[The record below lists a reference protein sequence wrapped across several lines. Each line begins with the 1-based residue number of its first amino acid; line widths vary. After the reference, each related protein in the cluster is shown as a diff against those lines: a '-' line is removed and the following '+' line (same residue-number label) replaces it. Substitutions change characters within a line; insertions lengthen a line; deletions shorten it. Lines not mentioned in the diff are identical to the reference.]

1 MAQVIWAEP
10 ALNDLDA
17 IADYIALDNPAAASE
32 LVQRI
37 FGHVDQLIIHP
48 DSGSKPRELRGG
60 RYRQIVEPPCRIFYR
75 REGETVYVLRAMRG
89 ERKLRPRVLAAR
101 SKKGRAIDSRHDPL
115 IRAHFATGVRFRIF
129 LQARNRLPQVISRD
143 V

>member
-17 IADYIALDNPAAASE
+17 IADYIALENPTAASE

-37 FGHVDQLIIHP
+37 FRHVDQLIVHP
-48 DSGSKPRELRGG
+48 DSGSKPRELRGS

-75 REGETVYVLRAMRG
+75 RDGETVYVLYVMRG
-89 ERKLRPRVLAAR
+89 ERKLRPRALTAR
-101 SKKGRAIDSRHDPL
+101 NKKGAP
-115 IRAHFATGVRFRIF
+115 
-129 LQARNRLPQVISRD
+129 
-143 V
+143 